1 MNQVQR
7 ASATLAVC
15 VLIAIIALSLTHRL
29 TKNRIAL
36 TQHQWLTDNLQ
47 AVLPRGPYD
56 NDPLL
61 SMHTIKAVALGSDQ
75 AVEVYPVYKN
85 RQPYAAVL
93 TVVAPDGYNGA
104 IELLL
109 GLTADGKIIGAR
121 VTNHN
126 ETPGLGDDLE
136 LKRSDWINDFSNKS
150 LKNTTSKN
158 WNVRK
163 EGGSFDAFTGATI
176 TPRATVHAIF
186 RALRWYER
194 NQGQIFV
201 L

>member
-7 ASATLAVC
+7 AGITLAVC

-36 TQHQWLTDNLQ
+36 TQHQWLTNNLK
-47 AVLPRGPYD
+47 AVLPEGPYD
-56 NDPLL
+56 NDPLQ
-61 SMHTIKAVALGSDQ
+61 SMHTIKAAALGSDQ

-85 RQPYAAVL
+85 QKPYAVVL

-109 GLTADGKIIGAR
+109 GLTADGRIIGAR
-121 VTNHN
+121 VTNHK

-186 RALRWYER
+186 RALNWYER
-194 NQGQIFV
+194 NQEQIFV

>member
-1 MNQVQR
+1 MNQIQR
-7 ASATLAVC
+7 ASITLAAC
-15 VLIAIIALSLTHRL
+15 VLIAITALSVTHRF

-36 TQHQWLTDNLQ
+36 TQHQWLTKNLQ
-47 AVLPRGPYD
+47 AVLPEGPYD

-61 SMHTIKAVALGSDQ
+61 SMHAIEATALGGDQ

-85 RQPYAAVL
+85 QKPYAAVL

-104 IELLL
+104 IKLLL
-109 GLTADGKIIGAR
+109 GLTANGTIIGAR
-121 VTNHN
+121 VTDHK

-136 LKRSDWINDFSNKS
+136 LKRSEWINDFSNKS
-150 LKNTTSKN
+150 LKNTTNKS

-163 EGGSFDAFTGATI
+163 QGGSFDTFTGATI
-176 TPRATVHAIF
+176 TPRAVVHAIF
-186 RALRWYER
+186 RALRWYEN
-194 NQGQIFV
+194 NQGRVFI

>member
-7 ASATLAVC
+7 ASITLAVC

-29 TKNRIAL
+29 TANRIAL
-36 TQHQWLTDNLQ
+36 TQHHWLSNNLQ
-47 AVLPRGPYD
+47 AVLPEGPYD

-85 RQPYAAVL
+85 QQPYAAVL

-109 GLTADGKIIGAR
+109 GLTADGTIIGAR
-121 VTNHN
+121 VTNHT

-163 EGGSFDAFTGATI
+163 ESGSFDAFTGATI
-176 TPRATVHAIF
+176 TPRATIHAIF
-186 RALRWYER
+186 RALGWYES
-194 NQGQIFV
+194 NQGQVFP

>member
-7 ASATLAVC
+7 AGITLAVC

-36 TQHQWLTDNLQ
+36 TQHQWLTNNLK
-47 AVLPRGPYD
+47 AVLPEGPYD

-61 SMHTIKAVALGSDQ
+61 SMHTIKAAALGSDQ

-85 RQPYAAVL
+85 QKPYAAVL

-109 GLTADGKIIGAR
+109 GLTADGRIIGAR
-121 VTNHN
+121 VTNHK

-163 EGGSFDAFTGATI
+163 DGGSFDAFTGATI

-186 RALRWYER
+186 RALNWYER
-194 NQGQIFV
+194 NQEQIFV

>member
-7 ASATLAVC
+7 AGITLAVC

-36 TQHQWLTDNLQ
+36 TQHQWLTNNLK
-47 AVLPRGPYD
+47 AVLPEGPYD
-56 NDPLL
+56 NDPLQ
-61 SMHTIKAVALGSDQ
+61 SMHTIKAAALGSDQ

-85 RQPYAAVL
+85 QKPYAVVL

-121 VTNHN
+121 VTNHE

-186 RALRWYER
+186 RALNWYER
-194 NQGQIFV
+194 NQEQIFV

>member
-7 ASATLAVC
+7 ASLTLAVC
-15 VLIAIIALSLTHRL
+15 VLTAIVALSMTHRF
-29 TKNRIAL
+29 TKDRIAL
-36 TQHQWLTDNLQ
+36 TQHQWLTNNLQ
-47 AVLPRGPYD
+47 AVLPEGPYD

-61 SMHTIKAVALGSDQ
+61 SMHTVEAIALGGGQ
-75 AVEVYPVYKN
+75 AVKVYPVYKN
-85 RQPYAAVL
+85 QKPYAAVL
-93 TVVAPDGYNGA
+93 TVVAPNGYNGS
-104 IELLL
+104 IKLLL
-109 GLTADGKIIGAR
+109 GLTANGTIIGAR
-121 VTNHN
+121 VTDHK

-150 LKNTTSKN
+150 LNSTTGKS

-176 TPRATVHAIF
+176 TPRAVVHAIF
-186 RALRWYER
+186 RALRWYEN
-194 NQGQIFV
+194 NQELIFI